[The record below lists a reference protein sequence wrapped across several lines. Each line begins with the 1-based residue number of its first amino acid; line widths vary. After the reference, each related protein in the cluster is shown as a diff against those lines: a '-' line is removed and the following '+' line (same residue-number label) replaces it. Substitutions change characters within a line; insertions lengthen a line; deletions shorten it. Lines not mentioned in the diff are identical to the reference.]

1 MNFLESWVNTPLANA
16 VSWALFHSLWQG
28 ALVAAALV
36 ILLRFIRSSNIRY
49 RTACLA
55 LAAIVIA
62 FAATLIYFLPES
74 GRSIA
79 VTRAPVFPVWRAVN
93 ELGAGASDTPLA
105 LAIPWLAPLWLTGV
119 ALFYLRHTAGWIS
132 ANRLRRRGVCCA
144 PEPWQ
149 NRFGQLAA
157 ALRVSKPVR
166 LLESCL
172 AEAPMVIGHFRPVVL
187 IPIGMLAGLPADQA
201 EAILL
206 HELAHIARYDYL
218 VNVCQRLVEGLLFY
232 HPAVWWISRVIRTER
247 ENCCD
252 DAVVAWSGDAHG
264 YAVALTALE
273 QNRCSGRE
281 PAVAATGGSLVKRI
295 HRLFYPGIPNGN
307 WTSVLAAAVLMA
319 GAAALTA
326 WQPQSSPPENSPESA
341 SSKWLDQDVVY
352 IISDQERAAF
362 EKLATDPERTKFIE
376 QFWLRRDPTPG
387 TPENE
392 FRTEHYRRIAFAN
405 AHYRSASG
413 RPGWQSD
420 RGHMYIVYG
429 PPDEMEAHPGGAP
442 GPYPFETWRYHHV
455 DGVGDNLFVTFVDA
469 TRTGDYRLAPAKL
482 R

>member
-16 VSWALFHSLWQG
+16 VGWALFHSLWEG
-28 ALVAAALV
+28 AFIAAALV
-36 ILLRFIRSSNIRY
+36 VLLRFVRSSNIRY
-49 RTACLA
+49 WIACLA
-55 LAAIVIA
+55 LTAIVSA
-62 FAATLIYFLPES
+62 FAATLIYFLPAS
-74 GRSIA
+74 GRSLA
-79 VTRAPVFPVWRAVN
+79 VTQAPVFPVWRVVA
-93 ELGAGASDTPLA
+93 ELGAGSGEAPLA

-119 ALFYLRHTAGWIS
+119 GLFYLRHTAGWIS

-144 PEPWQ
+144 PEAWQ
-149 NRFGQLAA
+149 NRFSQLAA

-187 IPIGMLAGLPADQA
+187 IPVGMLAGLPADQA

-218 VNVCQRLVEGLLFY
+218 LNVCQRLIEGLLFY
-232 HPAVWWISRVIRTER
+232 HPAVWWISHVIRTER

-319 GAAALTA
+319 GAAAALTA
-326 WQPQSSPPENSPESA
+326 WQPQLSPPENSPESA

-362 EKLATDPERTKFIE
+362 EKLASDPERTKFIE

-392 FRTEHYRRIAFAN
+392 FKTEHYRRIAFAN
-405 AHYRSASG
+405 THYRSASG
-413 RPGWQSD
+413 RPGWQAIAGTFISSTG
-420 RGHMYIVYG
+420 RRTRWKLI
-429 PPDEMEAHPGGAP
+429 PAALRARIRLRPG
-442 GPYPFETWRYHHV
+442 
-455 DGVGDNLFVTFVDA
+455 D
-469 TRTGDYRLAPAKL
+469 TGT
-482 R
+482 